1 MIHKNTMK
9 IKSKIKKSIILSLSI
24 IFFLFFPVIGKAKK
38 DFVNNLNILGTQVLD
53 ENVLNNI
60 RGGERRFAFQFV
72 KSGRIILWDEDLK
85 VDSNQLEILT
95 GRNNVSVFRTTIIS
109 K

>member
-1 MIHKNTMK
+1 ME

-24 IFFLFFPVIGKAKK
+24 IFFLLFPVVGKAEK
-38 DFVNNLNILGTQVLD
+38 DFVNNLNILSTHVLD
-53 ENVLNNI
+53 ENILDNI
-60 RGGERRFAFQFV
+60 RGGERRSALQFV
-72 KSGRIILWDEDLK
+72 NSGRIILWDEDLK

-95 GRNNVSVFRTTIIS
+95 GSNNVSVFKIIVFS

>member
-1 MIHKNTMK
+1 M
-9 IKSKIKKSIILSLSI
+9 KSKIKKSIILSLSL
-24 IFFLFFPVIGKAKK
+24 IFFLLFPVIGKAEEN
-38 DFVNNLNILGTQVLD
+38 FVNNLNILGTQVLD

-60 RGGERRFAFQFV
+60 RGGERRSALQFV

-85 VDSNQLEILT
+85 VDSNKLEILT
-95 GRNNVSVFRTTIIS
+95 GSNNISVFRTTIIS

>member
-1 MIHKNTMK
+1 MK
-9 IKSKIKKSIILSLSI
+9 IKSKIKKSIILSLSL
-24 IFFLFFPVIGKAKK
+24 IFFLLFPVIGKAEK

-60 RGGERRFAFQFV
+60 RGGERISVLQFV
-72 KSGRIILWDEDLK
+72 NPGRIILWDEDLK

-95 GRNNVSVFRTTIIS
+95 GSRNVSIFRIIIS

>member
-1 MIHKNTMK
+1 MHKNTMK
-9 IKSKIKKSIILSLSI
+9 TKSKIKKSIILSLSI
-24 IFFLFFPVIGKAKK
+24 IFFLFFPLIGKAEK
-38 DFVNNLNILGTQVLD
+38 DFVNNLNILGSQVLD

-72 KSGRIILWDEDLK
+72 NSGKIILWDEDLK

-95 GRNNVSVFRTTIIS
+95 GSNNVSVFKIMVFS

>member
-1 MIHKNTMK
+1 MK
-9 IKSKIKKSIILSLSI
+9 IKNKIKKSIILSLSI
-24 IFFLFFPVIGKAKK
+24 IFFLLFPVIGKAEK

-60 RGGERRFAFQFV
+60 RGGERRSALQFV
-72 KSGRIILWDEDLK
+72 NSDKIILWDEDLK
-85 VDSNQLEILT
+85 VDSNQLKILT
-95 GRNNVSVFRTTIIS
+95 GSNNVSIFEIMVFS

>member
-1 MIHKNTMK
+1 MK
-9 IKSKIKKSIILSLSI
+9 IKSKIKKSIILSLSL
-24 IFFLFFPVIGKAKK
+24 IFFLLFPVIGKAEK

-60 RGGERRFAFQFV
+60 RGGERRSALQFV
-72 KSGRIILWDEDLK
+72 SSGRIILWDEDLK

-95 GRNNVSVFRTTIIS
+95 GSRNVSIFRIIIS

>member
-1 MIHKNTMK
+1 MQ
-9 IKSKIKKSIILSLSI
+9 IKSKIKKSIILSLSL
-24 IFFLFFPVIGKAKK
+24 IFFLLFPVIGKAEEN
-38 DFVNNLNILGTQVLD
+38 FVNNLNILGTQVLD

-60 RGGERRFAFQFV
+60 RGGERISVLQFV
-72 KSGRIILWDEDLK
+72 NSGRIILWDEDSK
-85 VDSNQLEILT
+85 VEKADSNQLEILT

>member
-1 MIHKNTMK
+1 MK
-9 IKSKIKKSIILSLSI
+9 IKSKIKKSIILSLSL
-24 IFFLFFPVIGKAKK
+24 IFFLLFPVVGKAEK

-60 RGGERRFAFQFV
+60 RGGERRSALQFV
-72 KSGRIILWDEDLK
+72 SSGRIILWDEDLK

-95 GRNNVSVFRTTIIS
+95 GSRNVSIFRIIIS

>member
-1 MIHKNTMK
+1 MQ

-24 IFFLFFPVIGKAKK
+24 IFFLLFPVIGKAEK

-53 ENVLNNI
+53 ENILNNI
-60 RGGERRFAFQFV
+60 RGGERRSALQFV

-95 GRNNVSVFRTTIIS
+95 GSNNISVFRTTIIS

>member
-1 MIHKNTMK
+1 MQT
-9 IKSKIKKSIILSLSI
+9 KSKIKKLIILSLSF
-24 IFFLFFPVIGKAKK
+24 IFFLLFPVVGKAEK
-38 DFVNNLNILGTQVLD
+38 DFINNLDILGTQVLD

-60 RGGERRFAFQFV
+60 RGGERRSALQFV
-72 KSGRIILWDEDLK
+72 NSGRIILWDEDLK

-95 GRNNVSVFRTTIIS
+95 GSNNVSVFKIMVFS

>member
-1 MIHKNTMK
+1 MQT
-9 IKSKIKKSIILSLSI
+9 KSKIKKLIILSLSL
-24 IFFLFFPVIGKAKK
+24 IFFLLFPVIGKAKK

-95 GRNNVSVFRTTIIS
+95 DSNNVSVFKIRVFS

>member
-1 MIHKNTMK
+1 MQ

-24 IFFLFFPVIGKAKK
+24 IFFLLFPVIGKAEEN
-38 DFVNNLNILGTQVLD
+38 FVNNLNILGTQVLD

-60 RGGERRFAFQFV
+60 RGGERRSALQFV

-95 GRNNVSVFRTTIIS
+95 DSNNVSVFKIRVFS

>member
-1 MIHKNTMK
+1 MQ
-9 IKSKIKKSIILSLSI
+9 IKSKIKKSIILSLSL
-24 IFFLFFPVIGKAKK
+24 IFFLLFPVVGKAEK

-53 ENVLNNI
+53 KNVLNNI
-60 RGGERRFAFQFV
+60 RGGERRSALQFV
-72 KSGRIILWDEDLK
+72 NSGRIILWDEDLK

-95 GRNNVSVFRTTIIS
+95 GSNNISVFRTIIS